1 MQALR
6 MHAFVV
12 YATVLL
18 ISMLI
23 GSAVYLLAKRVEQH
37 HLNQQRLACELQA
50 ALEKAQQSSRAKSEF
65 LANMSHEIR
74 TPMNGILGMAQLL
87 LQTPLNAEQRDY
99 VETLRD
105 SSEALLRLLGDI
117 LDISRIEAG
126 RMRLHYNLFSL
137 TEAVNQ
143 VALLHRAQAQQKSL
157 GLQVR
162 IDERLPQ
169 QVVGD
174 AVRLRQVL
182 CNLVGNAVKFT
193 EQGQITIQ
201 VDLASPEPHTD
212 LEALR
217 HRWGIDQ
224 DLQVVWVTIAVS
236 DTGIGI
242 PEEQQQ
248 LIFERFT
255 QADNSSTRR
264 FGGSGLGLA
273 ISHHLTHLMG
283 GQIGVQSAV
292 GKGSTFW
299 ITIPLFVANVEQ
311 HEQEPVAPS
320 ADGGEIA
327 RLSSQRKRRI
337 LLVEDNPVNQK
348 VVTRLLQ
355 KLGCE
360 VETAANGMEAVQCL
374 KERHYDVVFMDLHMP
389 QMDGLQATQLIRNHE
404 QQTGNHQVIIAMTAS
419 SMAEDVQKCFDAGM
433 DDYMSKPVSLEV
445 LHTMLEKWTTA
456 EEAAQSEPVD
466 RQFLWEMVGEDPE
479 FEREVLQEFLDTVP
493 LLLQQIQQALQSGDS
508 KSLASAAHT
517 VKGSSR
523 SVGANFL
530 AEIAFGL
537 EKAGKAN
544 QLDEAERLVPALLAE
559 WERVKEYIEQQIL
572 PHAA

>member
-1 MQALR
+1 
-6 MHAFVV
+6 
-12 YATVLL
+12 
-18 ISMLI
+18 
-23 GSAVYLLAKRVEQH
+23 
-37 HLNQQRLACELQA
+37 
-50 ALEKAQQSSRAKSEF
+50 
-65 LANMSHEIR
+65 MSHEIR

-87 LQTPLNAEQRDY
+87 LQTALNTEQRDY

-105 SSEALLRLLGDI
+105 SSEALLRLLDDI

-126 RMRLHYNLFSL
+126 RMQLHYKPFSL
-137 TEAVNQ
+137 AEAVNQ
-143 VALLHRAQAQQKSL
+143 VALLYRAKAQQKSL

-162 IDERLPQ
+162 VDERLPQ

-174 AVRLRQVL
+174 ATRLRQVL

-193 EQGQITIQ
+193 EHGQVTIQ
-201 VDLASPEPHTD
+201 VDLASSDPDGD

-217 HRWGIDQ
+217 QHWGIDQ
-224 DLQVVWVTIAVS
+224 DLPAVWVTIAIS

-273 ISHHLTHLMG
+273 ISRHLTHLMG
-283 GQIGVQSAV
+283 GQIGVQSVV
-292 GKGSTFW
+292 GKGSTFG

-311 HEQEPVAPS
+311 PEREPVASS
-320 ADGGEIA
+320 AKGGEIA
-327 RLSSQRKRRI
+327 RPSSERKRRVLI
-337 LLVEDNPVNQK
+337 VEDNPVNQK

-360 VETAANGMEAVQCL
+360 VETAANGMEAVQYL
-374 KERHYDVVFMDLHMP
+374 MGHHYDVVFMDLHMP
-389 QMDGLQATQLIRNHE
+389 QMDGLQATQIVRHCE
-404 QQTGNHQVIIAMTAS
+404 QKTGGHQIIIALTAS
-419 SMAEDVQKCFDAGM
+419 CMPEYIQKCLDVGM

-445 LHTMLEKWTTA
+445 LHTMLEKWTAA
-456 EEAAQSEPVD
+456 EEASQSEPID

-493 LLLQQIQQALQSGDS
+493 LLLQQIQHALQSGDS

-537 EKAGKAN
+537 EKAGKAD

-572 PHAA
+572 LHAA